1 MFTRR
6 PQLAQQGISKRVL
19 AISSIKDV
27 CQEKTFFIP
36 SNFQLYFFLGHF
48 LFEIFEFSLLNN
60 QLFSDLC

>member
-19 AISSIKDV
+19 AISSIEVV
-27 CQEKTFFIP
+27 CQKNLFVFLQIF
-36 SNFQLYFFLGHF
+36 NYIFLGHF

-60 QLFSDLC
+60 QLFSNLC